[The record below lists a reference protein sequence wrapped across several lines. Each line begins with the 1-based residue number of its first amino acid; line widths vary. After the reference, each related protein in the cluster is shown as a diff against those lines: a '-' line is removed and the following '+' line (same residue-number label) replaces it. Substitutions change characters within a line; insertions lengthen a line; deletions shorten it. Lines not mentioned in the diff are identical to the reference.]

1 MNHFTLSLSLSLSLS
16 LPLDPPLGTTPHPP
30 SNVSVTTSTFSA
42 TISWEPSYD
51 GGYEQTYIIWYR
63 MADLNS
69 GGGEWKTIRVHPEG
83 ATAFTLYNLQ
93 QDTEYEF
100 LIYARNL
107 LGEGLPTNVVRM
119 RTKPWSYSE
128 NETILPTDGY
138 GSTYIPPVPP
148 TMGPKPGIPQ
158 NITVQ
163 RVALGHAISWL
174 PPISGEVPVAYY
186 RIDYQEDKGGEVF
199 HWGPFHKETTFLAKN
214 LKPGHTY
221 LIRVIAYS
229 VLGAGS
235 PSPVYEFDVAGIG
248 SKNSKDKAIAAG
260 IVGGILFF
268 IAAIVL
274 SVCAVKLCNKSR
286 RRKHEKAYMMV
297 TSPFIDPVSVIGQGG

>member
-1 MNHFTLSLSLSLSLS
+1 M
-16 LPLDPPLGTTPHPP
+16 
-30 SNVSVTTSTFSA
+30 V
-42 TISWEPSYD
+42 
-51 GGYEQTYIIWYR
+51 
-63 MADLNS
+63 DLNA

-83 ATAFTLYNLQ
+83 STAFTLYNLQ

-107 LGEGLPTNVVRM
+107 LGEGLPTNVM
-119 RTKPWSYSE
+119 KARTKPYIYSSE

-148 TMGPKPGIPQ
+148 TMGPKPGIPR
-158 NITVQ
+158 NVSVQ

-174 PPISGEVPVAYY
+174 PPISGDVPVAYY
-186 RIDYQEDKGGEVF
+186 RIDYQYEKDGDLL
-199 HWGPFHKETTFLAKN
+199 HWGPFHRETTFLAKN

-221 LIRVIAYS
+221 FFRVIAYS

-235 PSPVYEFDVAGIG
+235 ATATYEFEVPSTG
-248 SKNSKDKAIAAG
+248 SKNTKDKAIAAG